1 MSRAGFFE
9 LEFDGTKR
17 RARLRSMT
25 MYKVKRMKSSKFES
39 LQETRLKAGASL
51 QSEYL
56 ERKRDWILEAVRIRV
71 IGGLLGSSLKVSAA
85 GEWKARDWT
94 WESLGV
100 WELERSKVWS
110 SNVSKVESS
119 IRSYLESFKEPEFDK
134 SRASKL
140 QSYVRSTK
148 DLNVRRL
155 EKMKLLSLSLRDLR
169 FD

>member
-1 MSRAGFFE
+1 M
-9 LEFDGTKR
+9 
-17 RARLRSMT
+17 
-25 MYKVKRMKSSKFES
+25 
-39 LQETRLKAGASL
+39 
-51 QSEYL
+51 
-56 ERKRDWILEAVRIRV
+56 
-71 IGGLLGSSLKVSAA
+71 
-85 GEWKARDWT
+85 
-94 WESLGV
+94 GV